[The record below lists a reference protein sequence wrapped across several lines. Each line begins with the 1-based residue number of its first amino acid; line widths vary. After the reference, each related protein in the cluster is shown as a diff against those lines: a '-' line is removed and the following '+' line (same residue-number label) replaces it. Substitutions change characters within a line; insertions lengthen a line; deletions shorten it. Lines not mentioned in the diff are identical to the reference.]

1 MRCSREPILSPPHA
15 AQVTVRKLGPP
26 LSAVLLPI
34 RLLGAV
40 AASAVLLGERLTPT
54 EWAGM
59 LVVLSATSWFLAMQM
74 SPGPT
79 PRRRTT

>member
-1 MRCSREPILSPPHA
+1 MP
-15 AQVTVRKLGPP
+15 QVTVRKLGPP
-26 LSAVLLPI
+26 LAAIFLPT

-59 LVVLSATSWFLAMQM
+59 LVVLAATTWFLVMQM
-74 SPGPT
+74 SPAGST
-79 PRRRTT
+79 SRRHTT